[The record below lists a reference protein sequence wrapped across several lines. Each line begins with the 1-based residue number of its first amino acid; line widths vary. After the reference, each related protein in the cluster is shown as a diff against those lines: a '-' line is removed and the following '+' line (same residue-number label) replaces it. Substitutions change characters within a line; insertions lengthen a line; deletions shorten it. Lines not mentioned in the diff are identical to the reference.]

1 MEYSLIPRAET
12 VREILAL
19 HRETARYGLT
29 LTAEQA
35 AALTQTQ
42 RQALRDTGRIQF
54 RGGTLERLIALFC
67 DSPYIA
73 PDEWERTLHALLEL
87 FYQFKNTLGET
98 TGDEALMQ
106 AMKDAFDGPCRG
118 SLELLADAFDRK
130 ERL

>member
-1 MEYSLIPRAET
+1 MEYSLIPRSET
-12 VREILAL
+12 VREVLAL
-19 HRETARYGLT
+19 NRETARYGLT

-42 RQALRDTGRIQF
+42 RQALQDTGRIQF
-54 RGGTLERLIALFC
+54 RSGTLERLIALFC

-73 PDEWERTLHALLEL
+73 PDEWERALHALLEL

-106 AMKDAFDGPCRG
+106 AMKDAFDGPCQG

>member
-12 VREILAL
+12 VQEIMAQNREND
-19 HRETARYGLT
+19 RYG
-29 LTAEQA
+29 
-35 AALTQTQ
+35 LTQTQ

-106 AMKDAFDGPCRG
+106 DMKDAFHGPCRG